1 MAVEIHYVVVR
12 EGKEKMS
19 FANKKEADAYDK
31 MLDLAQTLESW
42 LQSAPVTLEETQ
54 LEPLSLWLAEH
65 KDTLAQVLRTGQ
77 LPQEGDKP
85 QAQTDADGKVEALP
99 SGRKSKAA

>member
-85 QAQTDADGKVEALP
+85 QAQTDADGKVETLA

>member
-19 FANKKEADAYDK
+19 FANKKDADAYDK

-42 LQSAPVTLEETQ
+42 LQSAPVALEETQ

-77 LPQEGDKP
+77 MPL
-85 QAQTDADGKVEALP
+85 DGAKTQPEAESNVDTIA
-99 SGRKSKAA
+99 SGRKPKAA

>member
-85 QAQTDADGKVEALP
+85 QAQTDADGKVETLP

>member
-42 LQSAPVTLEETQ
+42 LQSAPVNLEETQ

-77 LPQEGDKP
+77 MPQVGAAELKP
-85 QAQTDADGKVEALP
+85 DADAKVEAIA
-99 SGRKSKAA
+99 SGRKPKAA

>member
-42 LQSAPVTLEETQ
+42 LQSAPVNLEETQ

-65 KDTLAQVLRTGQ
+65 KDTLAQMLRTGQ
-77 LPQEGDKP
+77 MPQEGAADVKP
-85 QAQTDADGKVEALP
+85 DAEPKVEAIA
-99 SGRKSKAA
+99 SGRKPKAA

>member
-42 LQSAPVTLEETQ
+42 LQTSPVTLEETQ

-77 LPQEGDKP
+77 MPQEGAKP
-85 QAQTDADGKVEALP
+85 QPEANVEPLA